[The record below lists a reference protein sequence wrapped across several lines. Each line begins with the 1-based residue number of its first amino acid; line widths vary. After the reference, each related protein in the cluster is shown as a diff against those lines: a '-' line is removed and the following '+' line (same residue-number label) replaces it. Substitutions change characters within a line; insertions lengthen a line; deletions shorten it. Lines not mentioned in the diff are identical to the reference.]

1 MFDPNSRYYNLKTLT
16 VQTPEG
22 ISIPY
27 KARRILPRG
36 ELMPQLAQV
45 TVVEGDRLDQIAART
60 LSDPEQLWRIADANN
75 AMDPLDL
82 TRQPG
87 SVLRIGLPQ
96 AEGVAGVPTAE
107 PEPEG

>member
-16 VQTPEG
+16 FQTPDGAE
-22 ISIPY
+22 IPY
-27 KARRILPRG
+27 KVRRILPRG

-45 TVVEGDRLDQIAART
+45 TTVEGDRLDQIAART
-60 LSDPEQLWRIADANN
+60 LSDPEQSWRIADANN

-82 TRQPG
+82 TREPG
-87 SVLRIGLPQ
+87 SVLRVGLPQ
-96 AEGVAGVPTAE
+96 AEGVAGVPAAE